1 MSAFLSSLSVE
12 MVTCNSLNVPLK
24 NSDGRQLWKLIAP
37 LGYRSDILGRE
48 IWAPAGFIT
57 DYASVPRLP
66 FFYRE
71 LEGIANTPGVVHDY
85 IYGNGCVSRDQADI
99 LLREAC
105 LLIGIPEWKAYAIYA
120 GVRVGGASH
129 YMSSK

>member
-1 MSAFLSSLSVE
+1 MSAFLTALKVE
-12 MVTCNSLNVPLK
+12 MVTCNSLNKPLK
-24 NSDGRQLWKLIAP
+24 NPDGRQLWELIAP
-37 LGYRSDILGRE
+37 LGYRSDVLGRE
-48 IWAPAGFIT
+48 IWVPAGFIT

-85 IYGNGCVSRDQADI
+85 IYSNGCASRDQAD
-99 LLREAC
+99 LLLKEAC
-105 LLIGIPEWKAYAIYA
+105 LLIGISPWKVYAIYA
-120 GVRVGGASH
+120 GVRLGGESH